1 MKMFKDLVKGLVQGF
16 VGTAGAL
23 ISAFLVLVAFYLL
36 SASRDHSWLR
46 TGANSVDVDVLLIR
60 PTNTSAGEYEVTLRN
75 NSSRNIVFTYIKT
88 SDGFDICPT
97 QHTLRAN
104 STSRDLVR
112 CNNFRS
118 IQGGER
124 FQLFVT
130 PRLGGNLGRNLNNP
144 NAAGEVYG
152 FR

>member
-1 MKMFKDLVKGLVQGF
+1 MNTLKDLVGLI
-16 VGTAGAL
+16 L
-23 ISAFLVLVAFYLL
+23 LVLVLGTLYLL
-36 SASRDHSWLR
+36 SASNGHSWLA
-46 TGANSVDVDVLLIR
+46 TEANSVDVDVLRIT
-60 PTNTSAGEYEVTLRN
+60 PTDTSAGEYEVTLRN
-75 NSSRNIVFTYIKT
+75 NSSRSTVFTYIET
-88 SDGFDICPT
+88 SDGFEICPT

-124 FQLFVT
+124 FQIFVT
-130 PRLGGNLGRNLNNP
+130 SRLGGNLERNLNNP
-144 NAAGEVYG
+144 SVAGTVYG